1 MAPRYYI
8 KGHGQIF
15 KQIRYSKK
23 LFRLVQ
29 TPKENYRNS
38 NKQFAMQ
45 KIIEKYLL
53 PISMAI
59 GILFHKYIAL
69 LSPATPYLLLVM
81 LFITY
86 SRLSLGEIRFNKL
99 HYWLL
104 AVQYLGSIIIY
115 LLLRNVN
122 ETLAQATMICV
133 LAPTATSAPVVV
145 GLLGGNIA
153 SATAFTLLSNLL
165 LAILAPLYLTLI
177 GNANTD
183 IPFITSFIFILK
195 KVVPILI
202 VPFLLAVF
210 LQKASPK
217 LHSKVKSMQIVSFYV
232 WAVALTIVLGNV
244 TSLVINK
251 SSNNYS
257 IEIAIGLA
265 SLIICVLQFIS
276 GRAIG
281 KRFGQTIA
289 GGQGMGQKNT
299 ILAIWLT
306 QTYLN
311 PIASLGPGLYVA
323 WQNIVNSYQIWKK
336 KQSE

>member
-1 MAPRYYI
+1 
-8 KGHGQIF
+8 
-15 KQIRYSKK
+15 
-23 LFRLVQ
+23 
-29 TPKENYRNS
+29 
-38 NKQFAMQ
+38 
-45 KIIEKYLL
+45 
-53 PISMAI
+53 
-59 GILFHKYIAL
+59 
-69 LSPATPYLLLVM
+69 
-81 LFITY
+81 
-86 SRLSLGEIRFNKL
+86 
-99 HYWLL
+99 
-104 AVQYLGSIIIY
+104 
-115 LLLRNVN
+115 
-122 ETLAQATMICV
+122 
-133 LAPTATSAPVVV
+133 
-145 GLLGGNIA
+145 
-153 SATAFTLLSNLL
+153 
-165 LAILAPLYLTLI
+165 
-177 GNANTD
+177 
-183 IPFITSFIFILK
+183 
-195 KVVPILI
+195 
-202 VPFLLAVF
+202 
-210 LQKASPK
+210 
-217 LHSKVKSMQIVSFYV
+217 MQIVSFYV